1 MKAAYLDQK
10 SVTTQ
15 DSIRVLYG
23 FVFLNAEVPG
33 FDVSPLRPC
42 KKSFTMLPCTQRKV
56 ESVVDRTAAY
66 SHMTSEPSTYWS
78 QIFLTDSELMGQP
91 TQIRTRKWERR
102 FGSVASIS
110 QQSLMSD
117 DIRCCRWVADFSPF
131 KGRGGEIS
139 TYWVAKVRLR
149 LYPEPCW
156 PSSHPRQGTNDLNWL
171 ELFSPHV
178 AVEPVAQWYS
188 SSYQAL

>member
-1 MKAAYLDQK
+1 MAVSLPWVHRARKRDEMAVHQLEDGSMKATYLDQK

-15 DSIRVLYG
+15 DSIRVSYG

-42 KKSFTMLPCTQRKV
+42 KTSFTMLPCAQRKV
-56 ESVVDRTAAY
+56 ESVVDRTTAY
-66 SHMTSEPSTYWS
+66 SHMTSEPLTYWS

-91 TQIRTRKWERR
+91 TQVRTRKWERR

-117 DIRCCRWVADFSPF
+117 DIRCCRWVVDFSPF
-131 KGRGGEIS
+131 KGKDQTLKGAYLG
-139 TYWVAKVRLR
+139 K
-149 LYPEPCW
+149 
-156 PSSHPRQGTNDLNWL
+156 
-171 ELFSPHV
+171 
-178 AVEPVAQWYS
+178 
-188 SSYQAL
+188 